1 MIDRNENVVV
11 FQTVLFVESIV
22 IFKSEPSD

>member
-1 MIDRNENVVV
+1 VVV